1 MFARQAIVALS
12 AIWLSACVAPQPP
25 VPKSSVA
32 ILNAA
37 RTNAPPA
44 TAWTAAC
51 EDWDDWDKRA
61 QPFRIHGN
69 TYHVGTCGI
78 SAILVAGEDGH
89 VLIDSGTRE
98 GARVVLS
105 NIRTLGFQPQNLR
118 AVLTSHEHFD
128 HVGGLWWINQNTG
141 APVLTSPRALPVIE
155 TGVAVAD
162 DPQSGMHAPMRPFGG
177 RLVSAI
183 TPGEAVTIAGLT
195 FTPIATPGH
204 TPGALT
210 WQWQSCEGADCKTIV
225 YADSLSAV
233 ARDNYRFIDHPD
245 YVRAYREGISRL
257 AALDC
262 DILLT
267 PHPSASG
274 MRDKL
279 VAGDI
284 AAGMDCAA
292 YAADR
297 LAMLEQRL
305 EMEEQVMEAQAT
317 EAAR

>member
-1 MFARQAIVALS
+1 MRAFATLRTAAL
-12 AIWLSACVAPQPP
+12 ALIFGLSACVAPQPP
-25 VPKSSVA
+25 VPVASASV
-32 ILNAA
+32 LDAA
-37 RTNAPPA
+37 RSNAPPA
-44 TAWTAAC
+44 SAWADEC

-78 SAILVAGEDGH
+78 SAILVAGESGH
-89 VLIDSGTRE
+89 VLLDSGTRD

-118 AVLTSHEHFD
+118 TVLTSHEHFD
-128 HVGGLWWINQNTG
+128 HVGGLWWINQNSG
-141 APVLTSPRALPVIE
+141 ATVLTSPRALPVIE
-155 TGVAVAD
+155 TGVAASD
-162 DPQSGMHAPMRPFGG
+162 DPQFAMHAPMRPLAS
-177 RLVSAI
+177 RIVSAV
-183 TPGEAVTIAGLT
+183 TPGEAMTIAGLT
-195 FTPIATPGH
+195 FMPIATPGH

-210 WQWQSCEGADCKTIV
+210 WQWESCEGNDCKTIV
-225 YADSLSAV
+225 YADSLSPV
-233 ARDNYRFIDHPD
+233 SRDDYRFSDHPE
-245 YVRAYREGISRL
+245 YVQAYQTGISRL
-257 AALDC
+257 ASLDC

-267 PHPSASG
+267 PHPSASN

-284 AAGMDCAA
+284 AGGMDCAA

-297 LAMLEQRL
+297 LARLEQRL
-305 EMEEQVMEAQAT
+305 EL